1 MKNLKLFSLLMFV
14 AVSFAFASCEKKE
27 VSTGGGRNAQKELA
41 PEDIEGDWYYQSRS
55 EVETYSF
62 DNGYYYNYKE
72 DASGY
77 IEDDGSYDIKDGK
90 LVLYSSYYP
99 TEKLSIS
106 LKGDVLT
113 IDGREFEKD

>member
-1 MKNLKLFSLLMFV
+1 MKNLKLFSLLMLV
-14 AVSFAFASCEKKE
+14 TVSFAFASCEKKE
-27 VSTGGGRNAQKELA
+27 EASAGGGESKKELSA
-41 PEDIEGDWYYQSRS
+41 EDIEGDWYYQSRS
-55 EVETYSF
+55 YVESYSF
-62 DNGYYYNYKE
+62 DNGYYYNYQE
-72 DASGY
+72 DSNGY

-106 LKGDVLT
+106 LNGDVLT